1 MGLASIDMRS
11 RNEFPHRI
19 GPLFRGEICIAR
31 DTRQHI
37 KIKRLNRNSFI
48 SVIRIHCMFY

>member
-19 GPLFRGEICIAR
+19 GLFFRGEICIAR
-31 DTRQHI
+31 DTRQHM